1 MAVQYFWNRGHREVT
16 VFVPTWQ
23 LKKNRR
29 VRGELCTAPQPKLF
43 LSLTV
48 PTAAFST

>member
-1 MAVQYFWNRGHREVT
+1 MAVQYFWNRGHREIT

-29 VRGELCTAPQPKLF
+29 VRGEMLKVT
-43 LSLTV
+43 
-48 PTAAFST
+48 